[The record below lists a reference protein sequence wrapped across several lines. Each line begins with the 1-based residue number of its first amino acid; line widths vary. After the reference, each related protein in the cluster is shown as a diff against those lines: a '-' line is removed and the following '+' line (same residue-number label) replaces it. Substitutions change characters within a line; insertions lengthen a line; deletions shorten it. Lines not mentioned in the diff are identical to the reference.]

1 MHCKA
6 AQRGALLAGNN
17 ENSPRH
23 MDALNKK
30 SLLEKEIEDLFVVP
44 ALQKQGWRDAQ
55 IVRQESYTAGRIII
69 RRGQTNLWSRGKTKR
84 PDFILY
90 HVSHLPLAIIEA
102 KDNNHTVEHGLEQA
116 LGYADT
122 QNGGLDVLFVY
133 STNGDGFVEL
143 DRSTG
148 EQRFLTL
155 DQFPTPAELWA
166 RHLDAKGISPEV
178 GHLLETPY
186 YDGSKPRYYQ
196 YIAVNRVFEA
206 VLCGERRMMLVMATG
221 TGKTFMA
228 AQIIYRLREAK
239 KARRFLFLVDRN
251 TLADQTMR
259 DDFKIFSKV
268 MTKVQNRTIEKEYEV
283 YLALYQAVTGTEEVS
298 NIYKQ
303 FTPDFFDVV
312 IVDECHRGSADD
324 DAAWRE
330 VIEYFD
336 SAVQIGLTATPKET
350 RQTSNTEYFGE
361 PLYTYS
367 LYRGIDDGFL
377 APFKVIEKIVDK
389 DREGY
394 VPDEGKADK
403 LTGELIPARVYN
415 TLDFDRNLIIEER
428 TQLVAKHVSDF
439 LKSTDRKQKTI
450 IFCRDIDHAERMK
463 IALIAEN
470 LDLYEENPKYIM
482 QITSGEKGDA
492 GRAELENFQSKE
504 PKYPILVTTS
514 KLLTTGVN
522 APTVRLIV
530 LDAFIQSRTEFKQ
543 IIGRGTRIAEKFG
556 KVFFTIMDFRG
567 STQQFYD
574 PDFDGNPLP
583 VDDLEPAEPNTPRPE
598 RTQPEPDGG
607 NEQHKYLVDGVE
619 VSVVTETVRYY
630 DGDGRVMHENLTD
643 YTRRNILE
651 NFASMEAFL
660 TRWNSAERKEA
671 LLDEMRA
678 KGILTDALKDEM
690 GTQFK
695 HLDDFDLVCH
705 LAFGAAPLT
714 RAERANNVQKR
725 DVYNRYGGAA
735 RQVLDA
741 LLQKYADEGIVA
753 IEDTQDLKVRP
764 FTDIGT
770 PVEIVKMFGGKDGYF
785 TMLTELKNELYK
797 ISA

>member
-1 MHCKA
+1 
-6 AQRGALLAGNN
+6 
-17 ENSPRH
+17 
-23 MDALNKK
+23 MDTLNKK
-30 SLLEKEIEDLFVVP
+30 DLLEKDIEDLFILP
-44 ALQKQGWRDAQ
+44 ALNDRGWRDVQ
-55 IVRQESYTAGRIII
+55 IIRQQSYTAGRIII
-69 RRGQTNLWSRGKTKR
+69 RRGSTNLWTRGERKR
-84 PDFILY
+84 PDIILY
-90 HVSHLPLAIIEA
+90 HVSHLPLAVIEA

-116 LGYADT
+116 LGYADADA
-122 QNGGLDVLFVY
+122 GGLDVLFVY
-133 STNGDGFVEL
+133 ATNGDGFIEL
-143 DRSTG
+143 DKTTG
-148 EQRFLTL
+148 EQKFLTL
-155 DQFPTPAELWA
+155 EQFPTPADLWRRYLA
-166 RHLDAKGISPEV
+166 AKGLTPDI

-186 YDGSKPRYYQ
+186 YDGATPRYYQ
-196 YIAVNRVFEA
+196 YIAVNRVLEA
-206 VLCGERRMMLVMATG
+206 ILRGERRMMLVMATG

-239 KARRFLFLVDRN
+239 RARRFLFLVDRN

-268 MTKVQNRTIEKEYEV
+268 MTKVQNRTIEKEYQV
-283 YLALYQAVTGTEEVS
+283 YLALYQAVTGTEEES

-303 FTPDFFDVV
+303 FDPDFFDVV
-312 IVDECHRGSADD
+312 IVDECHRGSAAE

-330 VIEYFD
+330 VIQYFEP
-336 SAVQIGLTATPKET
+336 AVQIGLTATPKET
-350 RQTSNTEYFGE
+350 SHASNTEYFGE

-394 VPDEGKADK
+394 VPEEGKTDK
-403 LTGELIPARVYN
+403 LTGELIPARIYN

-428 TQLVAKHVSDF
+428 TQLVAKHVSDY
-439 LKSTDRKQKTI
+439 LKNTGRKQKTI
-450 IFCRDIDHAERMK
+450 VFCRDIDHAERMK

-504 PKYPILVTTS
+504 PKYPIIVTTS

-522 APTVRLIV
+522 APTVKLIV

-556 KVFFTIMDFRG
+556 KVYFTIMDFRG

-583 VDDLEPAEPNTPRPE
+583 VSDFETTEPATPADAPTRE
-598 RTQPEPDGG
+598 RVEDAPTEG
-607 NEQHKYLVDGVE
+607 KYIVDGVPVE
-619 VSVVTETVRYY
+619 VSVETVRYY
-630 DGDGRVMHENLTD
+630 DGAGRIMHENLTD
-643 YTRRNILE
+643 YTRRNILQ
-651 NFASMEAFL
+651 NFADIEAFL
-660 TRWNSAERKEA
+660 IRWNAADNKEA
-671 LLDEMRA
+671 LLNELRA
-678 KGILTDALKDEM
+678 HGILTDALKDET
-690 GTQFK
+690 GDNFK
-695 HLDDFDLVCH
+695 QLDDFDLICH
-705 LAFGAAPLT
+705 LAFGAKPLT

-725 DVYNRYGGAA
+725 DIYARYGGPA

-741 LLQKYADEGIVA
+741 LLRKYADEGIA
-753 IEDTQDLKVRP
+753 SIEDTQDLKVRP

-770 PVEIVKMFGGKDGYF
+770 PVEIVKMFGGKDAYF
-785 TMLTELKNELYK
+785 AMLAELKNELYK

>member
-1 MHCKA
+1 
-6 AQRGALLAGNN
+6 
-17 ENSPRH
+17 
-23 MDALNKK
+23 MDIPDKK
-30 SLLEKEIEDLFVVP
+30 SLLEKQIEDEYIVP
-44 ALQKQGWRDAQ
+44 ALKGSGWHDWQ
-55 IVRQESYTAGRIII
+55 IARQESYTAGRIIV
-69 RRGQTNLWSRGKTKR
+69 RRGSANLWTRGERKR

-90 HVSHLPLAIIEA
+90 HVSHLPLAVIEA
-102 KDNNHTVEHGLEQA
+102 KDNHHNIDSGLGQA
-116 LGYADT
+116 LGYSDADA
-122 QNGGLDVLFVY
+122 GGLDVLFVY
-133 STNGDGFVEL
+133 ATNGDGFIEL
-143 DRSTG
+143 DKTTG
-148 EQRFLTL
+148 EQKFLTL
-155 DQFPTPAELWA
+155 DQFPTPADLWQRFLA
-166 RHLDAKGISPEV
+166 AKGLTPED
-178 GHLLETPY
+178 GQLLETPY
-186 YDGSKPRYYQ
+186 YDGVTPYYYQ

-206 VLCGERRMMLVMATG
+206 VLRGERRMMLVMATG

-239 KARRFLFLVDRN
+239 QARRFLFLVDRN

-268 MTKVQNRTIEKEYEV
+268 MTKVQNRTIEKEYQV
-283 YLALYQAVTGTEEVS
+283 YLALYQAVTGTEELS

-303 FTPDFFDVV
+303 FDRDFFDVI
-312 IVDECHRGSADD
+312 IVDECHRGSADE

-330 VIEYFD
+330 VIEYFEP
-336 SAVQIGLTATPKET
+336 AVQIGLTATPKET
-350 RQTSNTEYFGE
+350 REASNTEYFGE

-367 LYRGIDDGFL
+367 LFRGIDDGFL

-389 DREGY
+389 DRAGY
-394 VPDEGKADK
+394 VPEEGKADK
-403 LTGELIPARVYN
+403 LTGELIPARIYN

-439 LKSTDRKQKTI
+439 LKSTDRKQKAI

-470 LDLYEENPKYIM
+470 LDLWEENPKYIM

-504 PKYPILVTTS
+504 PKYPIIVTTS

-522 APTVRLIV
+522 APTVKLIV
-530 LDAFIQSRTEFKQ
+530 LDAFIDSRTEFKQ

-567 STQQFYD
+567 STQQFQD

-583 VDDLEPAEPNTPRPE
+583 IDDTPEPEPAEPRERPTPP
-598 RTQPEPDGG
+598 PDDENGPR
-607 NEQHKYLVDGVE
+607 KYVVDGVP
-619 VSVVTETVRYY
+619 VDVVMETVRYY
-630 DGDGRVMHENLTD
+630 DGEGRVMHENLTD
-643 YTRRNILE
+643 YTRKNILQ
-651 NFASMEAFL
+651 NFASLDDFL
-660 TRWNSAERKEA
+660 NRWNAADRKDA
-671 LLDEMRA
+671 LLAELRA
-678 KGILTDALKDEM
+678 HGVLTDALKDEV
-690 GTQFK
+690 GEQYK
-695 HLDDFDLVCH
+695 HLDDFDLICH
-705 LAFGAAPLT
+705 LAFGAKPLT
-714 RAERANNVQKR
+714 RAERADNVQKR
-725 DVYNRYGGAA
+725 DIYARYGGPA

-741 LLQKYADEGIVA
+741 LLRKYADEGIAA

-770 PVEIVKMFGGKDGYF
+770 PVEIVRLFGGKDSYF
-785 TMLTELKNELYK
+785 AMLAELKDELYK